1 MATLTGR
8 PTNSSSVET
17 SQAPFMD
24 SEESQ
29 ETTEILVLAAAGDQD
44 AWRLIIER
52 FGPRVFGLL
61 RAQCGDSELAEELT
75 QSTFCTVAQK
85 LSTYQE
91 FGRFESWVFRIGMNR
106 LRDEMRRRK
115 RHATPVEGLVLAGL
129 AGQEEASPAA
139 FDESDKKML
148 FNALAELT
156 EADRQIIDLRHTAS
170 MSFRQ
175 ISELLDEPV
184 GTLLA
189 RHHRALKKLKQLIE
203 ANDESSLNDEKED
216 I

>member
-1 MATLTGR
+1 
-8 PTNSSSVET
+8 
-17 SQAPFMD
+17 MD

-29 ETTEILVLAAAGDQD
+29 ETIEVLRLAAEGDQN

-85 LSTYQE
+85 LDSYNE
-91 FGRFESWVFRIGMNR
+91 FGRFEAWVFRIGMNR

-115 RHATPVEGLVLAGL
+115 RQATPMESPILTGL
-129 AGQEEASPAA
+129 AGPSEAPQSPYDA
-139 FDESDKKML
+139 SDKKRL
-148 FNALAELT
+148 FEALEELS
-156 EADRQIIDLRHTAS
+156 APDRHIIDLRHTAS
-170 MSFRQ
+170 MSFKQ
-175 ISELLDEPV
+175 ISDLLDEPV

-189 RHHRALKKLKQLIE
+189 RHHRALKKLKQLM
-203 ANDESSLNDEKED
+203 DSSQESSANGEKED
-216 I
+216 L

>member
-1 MATLTGR
+1 
-8 PTNSSSVET
+8 
-17 SQAPFMD
+17 MD

-29 ETTEILVLAAAGDQD
+29 ETIEILRLASGGDQG

-61 RAQCGDSELAEELT
+61 RAHCGDAELAEELT

-85 LSTYQE
+85 LSSYHE

-115 RHATPVEGLVLAGL
+115 RQATPMEAPVLIGL
-129 AGQEEASPAA
+129 AGQEKAEDST
-139 FDESDKKML
+139 FDESDKNYL
-148 FNALAELT
+148 LDALSQLAEL
-156 EADRQIIDLRHTAS
+156 DRQIIDLRHTAS

-175 ISELLDEPV
+175 ISELLQEPV

-203 ANDESSLNDEKED
+203 AGHEPSPEAKKED

>member
-1 MATLTGR
+1 
-8 PTNSSSVET
+8 
-17 SQAPFMD
+17 MD

-29 ETTEILVLAAAGDQD
+29 ETIEILRLASSGDQG
-44 AWRLIIER
+44 AWRLIIDR
-52 FGPRVFGLL
+52 FSPRVFGLL
-61 RAQCGDSELAEELT
+61 RAQCGDAELAEELT

-85 LSTYQE
+85 LSSYKE

-115 RHATPVEGLVLAGL
+115 RQATPMEGPVLIGL
-129 AGQEEASPAA
+129 AGEEKAEEPV
-139 FDESDKKML
+139 FNRSDKNKL
-148 FNALAELT
+148 LDALSELT
-156 EADRQIIDLRHTAS
+156 PLDRQIVDLRHTAS
-170 MSFRQ
+170 MSFKQ
-175 ISELLDEPV
+175 ISELLQEPV

-203 ANDESSLNDEKED
+203 GRSESSSDPKKED